1 MEKSKA
7 AQTSAVMIKLPDFK
21 VLLSV
26 YVTEKSKFAV
36 PSNEMHMFR
45 KILTKLEFLI
55 FWGKDQLT
63 SKQFIF
69 LSSVLVGISS
79 ALAVIVLKSFAHW
92 VFSSATY
99 INSILKLSFMNSLL
113 PIIGILLTV
122 FVVKKVLGGTIEKG
136 TSQILYAVAK
146 KAGIIP
152 KKQMYAQIITSSL
165 TVGLGGSAGLESPIV
180 ITGAAFGSNYAQ
192 KYKLSYKERTLL
204 IGCGVAA
211 GIAAAFNAPIAGVL
225 FAIEVLLVDV
235 SISAFTPIM
244 IAAATG
250 ALVSAIAL
258 DESIL
263 LTFKQQQT
271 FNYHN
276 IPYYLL
282 LGVFTGFIAVFYSRN
297 FQKTENFFSRL
308 RLGPYKKALFGASL
322 LAMII
327 FIFPTLF
334 GEGYESIRVLS
345 EKDPGQLLE
354 NTLFSD
360 FRNNA
365 WVLLLFIGITMFLKA
380 FATGI
385 TLGSGG
391 NGGNFAPS
399 LFLGSYTGFFFSKF
413 LNLTGLTK
421 LPVSNFTMVGMAGI
435 LSGLFHAPLTA
446 IFLIA
451 EITGGYDLMIPL
463 MMVSSISFAIS
474 KKFEKHSLDV
484 KSLAKKGHVFTSNKD
499 TNILSTLDTEKII
512 QTDYITISPDENL
525 EKLVELIS
533 HSNQVIFGVVN
544 NEDELL
550 GTVYFNDIRE
560 IIFSNFKVKYT
571 PVRDIMSKPEQVVS
585 PTDTMESVMD
595 KFEKSKIPFLPVLK
609 NGKYYGFI
617 SKSVALEAYRE
628 KLKSLTIE

>member
-1 MEKSKA
+1 
-7 AQTSAVMIKLPDFK
+7 
-21 VLLSV
+21 
-26 YVTEKSKFAV
+26 
-36 PSNEMHMFR
+36 MFR
-45 KILTKLEFLI
+45 KYINKFENGIVWSQQKLTN
-55 FWGKDQLT
+55 
-63 SKQFIF
+63 KQFLF
-69 LSSVLVGISS
+69 LSSVLVGISV
-79 ALAVIVLKSFAHW
+79 ALAVIVLKTFAHW
-92 VFSSATY
+92 VFAFATY
-99 INSILKLSFMNSLL
+99 LNGILKLSFINSIL

-146 KAGIIP
+146 NASIIP

-192 KYKLSYKERTLL
+192 KYKLSYKDRTLL

-258 DESIL
+258 DETIL
-263 LTFKQQQT
+263 LSFKQQQT

-282 LGVFTGFIAVFYSRN
+282 LGLLTGFIAVYYSRN
-297 FQKTENFFSRL
+297 FQKTERFFARL
-308 RLGPYKKALFGASL
+308 KLKPYKKALFGASM
-322 LAMII
+322 LAVII
-327 FIFPTLF
+327 FVFPTLF
-334 GEGYESIRVLS
+334 GEGYESIKTLS
-345 EKDPGQLLE
+345 ENDPGKLLE
-354 NTLFSD
+354 NTLFSE
-360 FRNNA
+360 FRDNP
-365 WVLLLFIGITMFLKA
+365 WVLLLFVGAAIMLKV

-399 LFLGSYTGFFFSKF
+399 LFLGSYVGFFFSKL
-413 LNLTGLTK
+413 LNLTGLTQ

-463 MMVSSISFAIS
+463 MIVSSIGFAIS
-474 KKFEKHSLDV
+474 KKFERHSLDV
-484 KSLAKKGHVFTSNKD
+484 KNLAKKGHAFTSNKD
-499 TNILSTLDTEKII
+499 TNILSTLETEKII
-512 QTDYITISPDENL
+512 QTDYLTISSGENL
-525 EKLVELIS
+525 EKLVDLIS
-533 HSNQVIFGVVN
+533 HSNQVIFAVVN
-544 NEDELL
+544 FEKELQ
-550 GTVYFNDIRE
+550 GIVHFNDIRE

-571 PVRDIMSKPEQVVS
+571 TVKEIMSEPGEVVY
-585 PTDTMESVMD
+585 PTDSMETVMH
-595 KFEKSKIPFLPVLK
+595 KFEKSKAAFLPVLK
-609 NGKYYGFI
+609 NDKYYGFI

-628 KLKSLTIE
+628 KLKSLSIE

>member
-1 MEKSKA
+1 
-7 AQTSAVMIKLPDFK
+7 
-21 VLLSV
+21 
-26 YVTEKSKFAV
+26 
-36 PSNEMHMFR
+36 MFR
-45 KILTKLEFLI
+45 KLFHKLEELI
-55 FWGKDQLT
+55 VWGQSKLT
-63 SKQFIF
+63 NKQFIF
-69 LSSVLVGISS
+69 LSSVLVGISA
-79 ALAVIVLKSFAHW
+79 ALAVIVLKTFAHW
-92 VFSSATY
+92 VYAFAIR
-99 INSILKLSFMNSLL
+99 INKILNLNFIDSIL
-113 PIIGILLTV
+113 PILGILLTV

-146 KAGIIP
+146 KASIIP

-192 KYKLSYKERTLL
+192 KYKLRYKDRTLL

-244 IAAATG
+244 IAAASG

-258 DESIL
+258 DETIL
-263 LTFKQQQT
+263 LSFKQQQT

-276 IPYYLL
+276 IPYYVL
-282 LGVFTGFIAVFYSRN
+282 LGLSTGFIAVYYSRN
-297 FQKTENFFSRL
+297 FQRVEHFFSRL
-308 RLGPYKKALFGASL
+308 RLSPYKKAFFGASL
-322 LAMII
+322 LAMLI

-334 GEGYESIRVLS
+334 GEGYESIKILS
-345 EKDPGQLLE
+345 QNDPGQLLE
-354 NTLFSD
+354 NTLFSSL
-360 FRNNA
+360 RNNNWA
-365 WVLLLFIGITMFLKA
+365 LLLFVGCAVLLKA

-385 TLGSGG
+385 TIGSGG

-399 LFLGSYTGFFFSKF
+399 LFLGSYVGFFFSKL
-413 LNLTGLTK
+413 LNLIGLAK

-463 MMVSSISFAIS
+463 MIVSSISFAIS
-474 KKFEKHSLDV
+474 KRFEKHSMDV
-484 KSLAKKGHVFTSNKD
+484 KNLARKGNAFTSNKD
-499 TNILSTLDTEKII
+499 TNILSTIDTEKII
-512 QTDYITISPDENL
+512 QTDYLTVTADENL
-525 EKLVELIS
+525 EKLVDLIS
-533 HSNQVIFGVVN
+533 HSNQAVFAVVSS
-544 NEDELL
+544 DKELL
-550 GTVYFNDIRE
+550 GVIHFNDIRE

-571 PVRDIMSKPEQVVS
+571 PVKEVMSDPKEIIYPS
-585 PTDTMESVMD
+585 DSMETVMN
-595 KFEKSKIPFLPVLK
+595 KFETSKVAFLPVLK

-617 SKSVALEAYRE
+617 SKSIALEEYRS
-628 KLKSLTIE
+628 KLKSMTID